1 MKRLFVPDDI
11 LSYYYSRQKD
21 HVCLLQYTN
30 VYGTENFDT
39 FLTQH
44 ALVYI
49 LSGVKQINVSHS
61 DFRINAGELFL
72 IPKGEYVM
80 SEYIAG
86 EQGFRSMM
94 LFFNQKVARYVV
106 EQLNETIPD
115 ALAETKKKEAI
126 KIIPN
131 SPAIQSLFSSLVGYS
146 EEHNP
151 FLSEMVRLKFMELI
165 YLLLDSPYRKI
176 IISFLLD
183 AARYENPS
191 ITSVLERYL
200 YSAQTVEELAK
211 IAGRSLSGFKREF
224 TRLYGEAP
232 MTWIRKKKLEHAAF
246 LLEKSDKSIEDIAD
260 ASGFISASHFARLFK
275 AQYSVSP
282 SAYRAKQTDI

>member
-11 LSYYYSRQKD
+11 ISSYSRQSNN
-21 HVCLLQYTN
+21 VCLLQYTN
-30 VYGTENFDT
+30 AVNTENFDA

-49 LSGVKQINVSHS
+49 LTGVKQINVSHS
-61 DFRINAGELFL
+61 GFRINSGELFL

-86 EQGFRSMM
+86 KQGFRSMM

-115 ALAETKKKEAI
+115 ALTEIKKKEAI

-131 SPAIQSLFSSLVGYS
+131 NSAIQSLFSSLVSYS

-151 FLSEMVRLKFMELI
+151 FLSEIVRLKFMELI
-165 YLLLDSPYRKI
+165 YLLLDSPYRRI

-191 ITSVLERYL
+191 ITSVLEHYL
-200 YSAQTVEELAK
+200 YSSQTVEELAK

-224 TRLYGEAP
+224 TQLYGEAP

-246 LLEKSDKSIEDIAD
+246 LLEKSDKNIEEVAE

-275 AQYSVSP
+275 ERYSVPP

>member
-11 LSYYYSRQKD
+11 ISYYSRQSNN
-21 HVCLLQYTN
+21 VCLLQYTN
-30 VYGTENFDT
+30 ANNTENVDA

-49 LSGVKQINVSHS
+49 LAGVKQINVSHS
-61 DFRINAGELFL
+61 GFRINAGELFL

-94 LFFNQKVARYVV
+94 LFFNQKVARYIV

-115 ALAETKKKEAI
+115 ALTEIKKKEAI
-126 KIIPN
+126 KIISNN
-131 SPAIQSLFSSLVGYS
+131 SAIQSIFSSLVSYN
-146 EEHNP
+146 EEHSP
-151 FLSEMVRLKFMELI
+151 FLSEIVRLKFMELI
-165 YLLLDSPYRKI
+165 YLLLNSPYRKI

-183 AARYENPS
+183 AARHENPS

-200 YSAQTVEELAK
+200 YSSQTVEELAK

-224 TRLYGEAP
+224 TLLYGEAP

-246 LLEKSDKSIEDIAD
+246 LLEKSDKSIEEVAE

-275 AQYSVSP
+275 ERYSVPP
-282 SAYRAKQTDI
+282 STYRAK

>member
-11 LSYYYSRQKD
+11 VSSYSRPGNN
-21 HVCLLQYTN
+21 VCMLQYTN
-30 VYGTENFDT
+30 ASNTENFDA
-39 FLTQH
+39 FLTRH

-49 LSGVKQINVSHS
+49 LAGVKQINVSRS
-61 DFRINAGELFL
+61 GFRINAGELFL

-86 EQGFRSMM
+86 KQGFRSMM
-94 LFFNQKVARYVV
+94 LFFNQKVARYLV

-115 ALAETKKKEAI
+115 ALTETKKKKAV
-126 KIIPN
+126 KIIPGN
-131 SPAIQSLFSSLVGYS
+131 SAIQRLFSSLESYS

-151 FLSEMVRLKFMELI
+151 FLGEIIRLKFIELI

-191 ITSVLERYL
+191 IMSVLERYL
-200 YSAQTVEELAK
+200 YSSQTVEELAR

-224 TRLYGEAP
+224 TQLYGEAP
-232 MTWIRKKKLEHAAF
+232 MTWIRKKKLERAAF
-246 LLEKSDKSIEDIAD
+246 LLEKSDKNMEEVAE
-260 ASGFISASHFARLFK
+260 ASDFISASHFARLFK
-275 AQYSVSP
+275 ERYSVSP